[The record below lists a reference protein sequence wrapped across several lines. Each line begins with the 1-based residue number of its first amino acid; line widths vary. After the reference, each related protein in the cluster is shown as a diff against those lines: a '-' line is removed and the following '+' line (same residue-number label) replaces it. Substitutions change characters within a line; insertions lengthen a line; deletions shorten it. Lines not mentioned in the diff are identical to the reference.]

1 MMTIGIERRAVVLD
15 SPLSILAFSVG
26 AVALAMVL
34 GGLLFP
40 PFGANPIEGY
50 SSLISNG
57 FLELRGF
64 GFTLNT
70 ATPLILVSFGAI
82 VAWRCGFIFLGFEGC
97 LLVGAAGGTMIAL
110 QALPGG
116 MLEGVPALITLVL
129 SLAFG
134 TLFGSLWAGVV
145 GELKV
150 RYGGNEVLMALMM
163 NFLAIFL
170 VQYLVVGPWRVPGD
184 LPQTARIPREVWLP
198 IFAPE
203 LRAHAGIFIALL
215 CGVAVY
221 VLMERTRAGFE
232 MVSSGLNAKAARY
245 GGIDVGVRL
254 RQSAFIAG
262 GLAGLAGAIEIL
274 GIHHRLLDGLSE
286 GTGFLGIVVALLG
299 RMTVP
304 GAVLASVLYGGL
316 SVGGDA
322 MQRQTG
328 LPSSIVLIVQAVIV
342 LLVLASELLR
352 THRISIRL
360 TRRAAGR

>member
-1 MMTIGIERRAVVLD
+1 MRIGLERRAVVLD
-15 SPLSILAFSVG
+15 SPLSILLFSIG
-26 AVALAMVL
+26 AVGVAMLL

-40 PFGANPIEGY
+40 PFGADPVEGY
-50 SSLISNG
+50 SSLITNG
-57 FLELRGF
+57 FFELRGF
-64 GFTLNT
+64 GYTLNT
-70 ATPLILVSFGAI
+70 ATPLMLIAFGTI
-82 VAWRCGFIFLGFEGC
+82 VAWRCGLIFLGFEGC
-97 LLVGAAGGTMIAL
+97 LLIGAAGGTMIAL

-116 MLEGVPALITLVL
+116 LFENAPGVVTIAL
-129 SLAFG
+129 SLGFG
-134 TLFGSLWAGVV
+134 ALSGALWAGVV

-198 IFAPE
+198 IIVPE
-203 LRAHAGIFIALL
+203 LRAHAGIFIALAF
-215 CGVAVY
+215 GVGVY
-221 VLMERTRAGFE
+221 VLMDKTRAGFE
-232 MVSSGLNAKAARY
+232 MVTSGLSARAARY
-245 GGIDVGVRL
+245 GGIDIGMRL

-262 GLAGLAGAIEIL
+262 ALAGLAGAIEIL

-322 MQRQTG
+322 MQRQAG
-328 LPSSIVLIVQAVIV
+328 LPSSIVLIIQAAIV

-352 THRISIRL
+352 THRLSIRL
-360 TRRAAGR
+360 TRRQAAGR